1 CSEDPDTC
9 FYRRPGERRI
19 PPVER
24 RRLPGSPP
32 HLGTYNGS
40 GAGTE
45 HYCRAP
51 INHRRWKHCSQ
62 ICDKGRPHSDCELL
76 MNPNDVFPPRN
87 LPAPAVPWAREME
100 SRVISLEVGALASGQ
115 DLNNSNRTTAT
126 VTNELAR
133 QLYLLE
139 DFLEDLEELYRSIP
153 KTYQTTNR
161 TAGFA
166 SSETWVTVN
175 TIPISFPD
183 GSNHVEI
190 SAFGAG
196 AMKYAD
202 NGTLATLE
210 GRMVIRNGSGPYV
223 YADEFYVAG
232 GWMSIL
238 IPQNTRSLD
247 GEDDFNVEFQVR
259 AADSSAYPADSRN
272 YANLTVIATFTG

>member
-1 CSEDPDTC
+1 
-9 FYRRPGERRI
+9 
-19 PPVER
+19 
-24 RRLPGSPP
+24 
-32 HLGTYNGS
+32 
-40 GAGTE
+40 
-45 HYCRAP
+45 
-51 INHRRWKHCSQ
+51 
-62 ICDKGRPHSDCELL
+62 

-87 LPAPAVPWAREME
+87 LPGPAVPWAREME
-100 SRVISLEVGALASGQ
+100 SRVVGLEKGALASGQ
-115 DLNNSNRTTAT
+115 DLNNSNRTTAA
-126 VTNELAR
+126 VTSELAR
-133 QLYLLE
+133 QLNRLE

-161 TAGFA
+161 TTGFA

-196 AMKYAD
+196 GMEYAG
-202 NGTLATLE
+202 NNASATLQ

-223 YADEFYVAG
+223 TADELYSAS
-232 GWMSIL
+232 GWTAIL
-238 IPQNTRSLD
+238 TPQNTRSLD

-259 AADSSAYPADSRN
+259 AENSSAYPADSRN